1 MDITVRRE
9 GIEGQSFPPSISD
22 SGSGTGTGTGTGT
35 LQPGDALVLGGP
47 PSSWTTRVLLSGGDA
62 GDFSHGAQGSQGQP
76 LTLARGAH

>member
-47 PSSWTTRVLLSGGDA
+47 PSSWTTRVLLFGGTPEIFPT
-62 GDFSHGAQGSQGQP
+62 GPKVRRGS
-76 LTLARGAH
+76 R